1 MNIEQAANHSELTPL
16 PFLQRS
22 AEVYPDKPAVIH
34 GSLTWTYRR
43 FAEEVQRTAKALAAR
58 IDTGDTVAYLAP
70 NIPELLVAHYAV
82 PLDGGVLL
90 ALNTRLSG
98 RELEYILGHAEVC
111 ERQDDWDAPA
121 PAERAAR
128 LSRQGGGMIQAES
141 ARVVDG
147 EMRDVPADGRTMGE
161 IVLRGNNVMI
171 GYFKDPEATARAFAG
186 GWFHTGDLGSCTP
199 TATYRF
205 ATGPRTSSSAAGSRR
220 KCTCRTRC
228 RGRQRARSKS
238 TCCARMR

>member
-1 MNIEQAANHSELTPL
+1 MNIEQAANHSELIPL

-82 PLDGGVLL
+82 PLAGGVLL

-98 RELEYILGHAEVC
+98 RELEDILGHAEVC
-111 ERQDDWDAPA
+111 ERQDGWDAPA
-121 PAERAAR
+121 
-128 LSRQGGGMIQAES
+128 
-141 ARVVDG
+141 DG

-205 ATGPRTSSSAAGSRR
+205 ATGPRTSSSAAGSRM
-220 KCTCRTRC
+220 KSTCRTRC